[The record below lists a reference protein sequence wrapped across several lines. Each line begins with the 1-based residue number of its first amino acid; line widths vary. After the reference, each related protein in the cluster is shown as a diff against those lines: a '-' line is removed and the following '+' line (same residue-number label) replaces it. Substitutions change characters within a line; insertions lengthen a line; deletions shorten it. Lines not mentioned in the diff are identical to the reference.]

1 MLKLISQPKN
11 SSFLSAEPN
20 IIDSFSYNGLKENSD
35 HLICDNQ
42 FLRILYISGY
52 PFVASSGWLDHLTNF
67 NHDSDITYHWHEV
80 DSQMALPKLNRKI
93 TELES
98 IKRTIIK
105 DGKILGSEITDPLD
119 SALNL
124 REQILRGEQKL
135 FQIGIYICLRAAT
148 YDLLNKHT
156 KMLEASLASR
166 LFYTKIAQYEQL
178 KALNSVLPR
187 AEDQLQKLRNLNSS
201 SLALTFPFM
210 SSEFVSPKG
219 ILYGINKTNSSLVIV
234 DRFSLNNAN
243 SIIFA
248 QSGSGKSYLTKV
260 EILRQI
266 ANGTKVIVI
275 DPESEYGR
283 VTESLN
289 GIRINLSLTS
299 KEHINPFDLI
309 CLPLKSKDISFQVQ
323 NLTSLIT
330 ILAEGLNNQEKS
342 IVDKAILKLY
352 KNKSKVQP
360 LLKDLYKLILD
371 FHLDQLAARLEKY
384 VNGSMKNLFNHQ
396 TNIQLQNR
404 LIVFDIKN
412 LNDNIRPAM
421 MMIIANFVSTHVQ
434 EIKSKK
440 LLIIDEGWL
449 LLEHQASAR
458 FIAGL
463 VRRARK
469 YYLGVSIISQQANDF
484 LKNSYGR
491 VIASQSNFRILM
503 RQDSTT
509 INGVSKEFKLSEYET
524 NYLMTAERG
533 DCLMLIDQ
541 NHVAVKVVS
550 SPKEHPL
557 ITTDPNELYLG

>member
-360 LLKDLYKLILD
+360 LLKDLYKLIL
-371 FHLDQLAARLEKY
+371 FFQR
-384 VNGSMKNLFNHQ
+384 
-396 TNIQLQNR
+396 
-404 LIVFDIKN
+404 
-412 LNDNIRPAM
+412 
-421 MMIIANFVSTHVQ
+421 
-434 EIKSKK
+434 
-440 LLIIDEGWL
+440 
-449 LLEHQASAR
+449 
-458 FIAGL
+458 
-463 VRRARK
+463 
-469 YYLGVSIISQQANDF
+469 SQ
-484 LKNSYGR
+484 
-491 VIASQSNFRILM
+491 
-503 RQDSTT
+503 
-509 INGVSKEFKLSEYET
+509 
-524 NYLMTAERG
+524 
-533 DCLMLIDQ
+533 
-541 NHVAVKVVS
+541 
-550 SPKEHPL
+550 
-557 ITTDPNELYLG
+557 DP